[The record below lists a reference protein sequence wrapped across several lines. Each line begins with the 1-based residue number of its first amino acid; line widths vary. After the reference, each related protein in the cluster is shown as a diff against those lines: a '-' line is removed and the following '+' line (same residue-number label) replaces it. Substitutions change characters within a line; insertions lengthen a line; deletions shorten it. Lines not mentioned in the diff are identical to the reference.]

1 MVGEFV
7 IAETNYCANLD
18 PELCTDRFK
27 RWVRFLTRQCLV
39 STALIADTP
48 IQVQPLYDSY
58 SNAVNSTTLENY
70 KLIGDLPNGERI
82 VITVDDVNSI
92 LGFPRDNFQEVP
104 TDDEITQFF

>member
-1 MVGEFV
+1 M
-7 IAETNYCANLD
+7 
-18 PELCTDRFK
+18 
-27 RWVRFLTRQCLV
+27 
-39 STALIADTP
+39 
-48 IQVQPLYDSY
+48 QPLYDSY

-104 TDDEITQFF
+104 TDDEITHSFKTFTIRDISFSLKFLREN